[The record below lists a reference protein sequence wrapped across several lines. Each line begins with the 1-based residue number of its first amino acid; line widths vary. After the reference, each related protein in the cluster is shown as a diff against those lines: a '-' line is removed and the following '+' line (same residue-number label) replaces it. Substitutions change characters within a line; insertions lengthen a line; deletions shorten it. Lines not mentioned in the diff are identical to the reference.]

1 MSEIDKLLK
10 LIEDDPVIKRYQS
23 LEEKMNQSKDIKRQI
38 NQLKAVQKKLI
49 NARHINKTEAVKQ
62 FEQEYDERLKEI
74 EEFPLMAEYLSLQEE
89 INDMLQ
95 SVLQIIED
103 GLNKEIE

>member
-1 MSEIDKLLK
+1 MTESEKLLTM
-10 LIEDDPVIKRYQS
+10 IEHDPVVKRYRA
-23 LEEKMNQSKDIKRQI
+23 LEEKMNTSKDLKRQI
-38 NQLKAVQKKLI
+38 GQLKAIQKQLI
-49 NARHINKTEAVKQ
+49 NARHIGKTEAIKQ
-62 FEQEYDERLKEI
+62 FEKNYDERLKEI

-95 SVLQIIED
+95 TVLEIIEE

>member
-1 MSEIDKLLK
+1 MSEVDKLLK
-10 LIEDDPVIKRYQS
+10 LIEDDPVIKRYQA

-49 NARHINKTEAVKQ
+49 NARHINKVEAVKQ
-62 FEQEYDERLKEI
+62 FEKEYDDRLKEI